1 MLGVLQRWAQHRT
14 TDDADDNATYWGSW
28 AIYYLVTGDPDSKA
42 RLLSAGAEGVLRAI
56 ASEDT
61 SAASTKAKQIAR
73 IVLKENLGLLA

>member
-1 MLGVLQRWAQHRT
+1 MAQ
-14 TDDADDNATYWGSW
+14 WGSW
-28 AIYYLVTGDPDSKA
+28 VIYYLVNGDPDSKA